1 MKRLFLPLAIFS
13 IIACSPSKKSTN
25 TQTRGSSYKNEV
37 NSAGSFVVEEVATD
51 NSYAYT
57 KENPAKVGSRTDGG
71 PKNERKFLNALAGPN
86 NEAIKYYR
94 TGSCCPFKTPNAMIG
109 DQGLLDRYKVF
120 WEGCQDTLVVY
131 INMYDEDK
139 LQIPVGLQAKK

>member
-1 MKRLFLPLAIFS
+1 MFLPLAIFS
-13 IIACSPSKKSTN
+13 IAACSPSKKNSN
-25 TQTRGSSYKNEV
+25 TQTKGSNYKNEV
-37 NSAGSFVVEEVATD
+37 TDAGTFAVEEAATD
-51 NSYAYT
+51 KNYAYT
-57 KENPAKVGSRTDGG
+57 KENPVKVGSRIDGG

-109 DQGLLDRYKVF
+109 GQGLLDRYKVF
-120 WEGCQDTLVVY
+120 WDGCQDTLVIY